1 MGLLCILWVF
11 VAAVFG
17 QTSAGEPA
25 DVLTYRI
32 GPGDELHVEVVGQPE
47 MSGDIRVDS
56 DGDLAIPLA
65 GQVKVGGQT
74 VDGARNAV
82 IGHLAAGYL
91 RTPQVLLKV
100 ETYGSKL
107 VDVSGGVARPGTYP
121 IQAGVATVS
130 KLVLAAGGLMDANA
144 PRAEIWRDGERGR
157 EVIQVDLDRVNK
169 GDQLAD
175 TAVLAGDHVY
185 VPQVEQIFVDGQVQ
199 KPGALIWR
207 DGMTLTEAIIQAGS
221 TLNTARLQGVY
232 IMRGPERID
241 VNYKR
246 IQEAKEADF
255 ALHPSDRIVVPE
267 SAF

>member
-1 MGLLCILWVF
+1 MGLISLWMFLVSF
-11 VAAVFG
+11 ALA
-17 QTSAGEPA
+17 QEARGEAA

-32 GPGDELHVEVVGQPE
+32 GPGDEMRVEIVGQPE
-47 MSGDIRVDS
+47 MSGGIRVDS

-65 GQVKVGGQT
+65 GQVAVGGLT
-74 VDGARNAV
+74 LDGARNA
-82 IGHLAAGYL
+82 IAAHLAAGYL
-91 RTPQVLLKV
+91 RQPQVLLKV

-121 IQAGVATVS
+121 IQAGVGTVA
-130 KLVLAAGGLMDANA
+130 KIVLAAGGLLDPNA
-144 PRAEIWRDGERGR
+144 PRAEIWRDGDQGR
-157 EVIQVDLDRVNK
+157 VVIQVDLDRVNK
-169 GDQLAD
+169 GDLASD
-175 TAVLAGDHVY
+175 TAVLAGDHIY

-199 KPGALIWR
+199 KPGAIIWR

-232 IMRGPERID
+232 IMRGSDRID

>member
-1 MGLLCILWVF
+1 MAIAFLWLLLVSL
-11 VAAVFG
+11 VRAEEAVG
-17 QTSAGEPA
+17 QAA

-32 GPGDELHVEVVGQPE
+32 GPGDELHVDVVGQPD
-47 MSGDIRVDS
+47 MSGDIRVDT
-56 DGDLAIPLA
+56 DGQLAIPLA
-65 GQVKVGGQT
+65 GAVQVAGLT
-74 VDGARNAV
+74 MDGARNAV
-82 IGHLAAGYL
+82 TAHLAAGYL

-100 ETYGSKL
+100 QTYGSKL
-107 VDVSGGVARPGTYP
+107 IDVSGGVVRPGTYP
-121 IQAGVATVS
+121 IQAGSASVA
-130 KLVLAAGGLMDANA
+130 KIILAAGGLVDPNS
-144 PRAEIWRDGERGR
+144 PRAEIWRDGEAGR
-157 EVIQVDLDRVNK
+157 VVIPVDLDRINK

-175 TAVLAGDHVY
+175 TSLLAGDHIY

-199 KPGALIWR
+199 KPGAIIWR

-232 IMRGPERID
+232 IMRGQERID

-255 ALHPSDRIVVPE
+255 ALEPSDRIVVPE